1 MKAADFSG
9 TGEFAGIKGQSP
21 GGGRARARA
30 RARGENGPELKKY
43 YKMPS
48 QRR

>member
-9 TGEFAGIKGQSP
+9 TGEFAGIEGESP
-21 GGGRARARA
+21 AGGRARARA
-30 RARGENGPELKKY
+30 RGANGPELKKY

>member
-9 TGEFAGIKGQSP
+9 TGEFAGIEGQSP
-21 GGGRARARA
+21 GGGRARARGA
-30 RARGENGPELKKY
+30 NGPELKKY